1 MGDTLKKFIIFLL
14 FFININVSASINKYE
29 TLNYIDDL
37 FISIKKDNNTYFYSF
52 DNNKYIPYNKTLN
65 KNEYKNI
72 YYSNIIKNGYP
83 NKSITGDDKKDYYI
97 TQVSIFLL
105 NDYLKN
111 INYDQNGILYKDIKL
126 SKNEILDKSK
136 ELLNQSVKDAN
147 IIVSDNKLK
156 IEDNNIIS
164 FSYNNKTYNKD
175 EILTID
181 NIDSIDI
188 NLNYNTIYYYSYNDN
203 YQNLISSEISDNTTS
218 IKKTFT
224 INKLTSNENKY
235 KVTINNY
242 DTNNTIN
249 DSIFIIENTS
259 KKINLSDKNYIYLE
273 NGNYSLR
280 QIQVSDKY
288 VLYDKSIKF
297 TVSNSDININ
307 VFNEIKKTKILVG
320 FIKNN
325 KYLKNINLTL
335 KDYEG
340 NIIKKFKTEDKLLN
354 LNLNTG
360 IYTITD
366 GNSNFNFS
374 VKQDG
379 QMSLI
384 KLGNYLKPKIP
395 NLKNIKSNNIYLGIF
410 TFLFGIGIILYEKIW

>member
-1 MGDTLKKFIIFLL
+1 MGDTLKKIIIFLL

-37 FISIKKDNNTYFYSF
+37 FISIKKDKNTYFYSF
-52 DNNKYIPYNKTLN
+52 DNNKYIPYDKTLN

-111 INYDQNGILYKDIKL
+111 INYDQNGILSKDIKL

-156 IEDNNIIS
+156 IEDDNIIS

-175 EILTID
+175 EILIID

-259 KKINLSDKNYIYLE
+259 KKIDLSDKNYIYLE

-307 VFNEIKKTKILVG
+307 VFYEIKKTKILVG

>member
-37 FISIKKDNNTYFYSF
+37 FISIKKDKNTYFYSF
-52 DNNKYIPYNKTLN
+52 DNNKYIPYDKTLN

-111 INYDQNGILYKDIKL
+111 INYDQNGILSKDIKL
-126 SKNEILDKSK
+126 SKNEIMDKSK

-147 IIVSDNKLK
+147 IIVEDNKLK
-156 IEDNNIIS
+156 IEDDNIIS

-259 KKINLSDKNYIYLE
+259 KKIDLSDKNYIYLE

-366 GNSNFNFS
+366 DNSNFNFS

>member
-1 MGDTLKKFIIFLL
+1 MGDTLKKIIIFLL

-37 FISIKKDNNTYFYSF
+37 FISIKKDKNTYFYSF
-52 DNNKYIPYNKTLN
+52 DNNKYIPYDKTLN

-111 INYDQNGILYKDIKL
+111 INYDQNGILSKDIKL

-156 IEDNNIIS
+156 IEDDNIIS

-175 EILTID
+175 EILIID

-259 KKINLSDKNYIYLE
+259 KKIDLSDKNYIYLE

>member
-1 MGDTLKKFIIFLL
+1 LGDTLKKIIIFLL

-37 FISIKKDNNTYFYSF
+37 FISIKKDKNTYFYSF
-52 DNNKYIPYNKTLN
+52 DNNKYIPYDKTLN

-111 INYDQNGILYKDIKL
+111 INYDQNGILSKDIKL

-156 IEDNNIIS
+156 IEDDNIIS

-175 EILTID
+175 EILIID

-259 KKINLSDKNYIYLE
+259 KKIDLSDKNYIYLE

>member
-52 DNNKYIPYNKTLN
+52 DNNKYIPYDKTLN

-111 INYDQNGILYKDIKL
+111 INYDQNGILSKDIKL
-126 SKNEILDKSK
+126 SKNEIMDKSK

-156 IEDNNIIS
+156 IEDDSIIS

-259 KKINLSDKNYIYLE
+259 KKIDLSDKNYIYLE

>member
-1 MGDTLKKFIIFLL
+1 LGDTLKKIIIFLL

-37 FISIKKDNNTYFYSF
+37 FISIKKDKNTYFYSF
-52 DNNKYIPYNKTLN
+52 DNNKYIPYDKTLN

-111 INYDQNGILYKDIKL
+111 INYDQNGILSKDIKL

-156 IEDNNIIS
+156 IEDDNIIS

-175 EILTID
+175 EILIID

-242 DTNNTIN
+242 DTNKIIN

-259 KKINLSDKNYIYLE
+259 KKIDLSDKNYIYLE